1 MICELY
7 SVDKLFEIED
17 VYYVQVPGT
26 KGSFGILKKHTPII
40 SSLEP
45 GVVKVVRNDGAE
57 LFFDIPSGGF
67 VRVEND
73 VVSVVSEVITQ
84 TY

>member
-7 SVDKLFEIED
+7 SIEKFFQIED

-26 KGSFGILKKHTPII
+26 KGSFGILKKHAPII

-45 GVVKVVRNDGAE
+45 GIIKIVRNDGTE
-57 LFFDIPSGGF
+57 LLFAIPAGGF
-67 VRVEND
+67 VNVEND
-73 VVSVVSEVITQ
+73 VVSVVSEEINQ
-84 TY
+84 TF

>member
-7 SVDKLFEIED
+7 SVDKFFQIED

-26 KGSFGILKKHTPII
+26 KGSFGILKKHAPII

-45 GVVKVVRNDGAE
+45 GVVKIVRSDGAE
-57 LFFDIPSGGF
+57 LFFAIPAGGF
-67 VRVEND
+67 VGVEND
-73 VVSVVSEVITQ
+73 VISIVSEEINQ
-84 TY
+84 TF

>member
-7 SVDKLFEIED
+7 SINNFFKIED

-26 KGSFGILKKHTPII
+26 KGSFGILKKHIPII

-45 GVVKVVRNDGAE
+45 GVIRIVRNDGAE
-57 LFFDIPSGGF
+57 LFFAIPTGGV
-67 VRVEND
+67 VRFEND
-73 VVSVVSEVITQ
+73 VISVVSEEITQ

>member
-7 SVDKLFEIED
+7 SVEKFFQIED

-26 KGSFGILKKHTPII
+26 KGSFGILKKHAPIV

-45 GVVKVVRNDGAE
+45 GVVKIIRNDGTE
-57 LFFDIPSGGF
+57 LLFAIPTGGF
-67 VRVEND
+67 VGVEND
-73 VVSVVSEVITQ
+73 MVSIVSEEINQ
-84 TY
+84 TF

>member
-7 SVDKLFEIED
+7 SVEKFFQIED
-17 VYYVQVPGT
+17 VSYVQVPGT
-26 KGSFGILKKHTPII
+26 KGSFGILKKHAPII

-45 GVVKVVRNDGAE
+45 GIVKVVRNDGAE
-57 LFFDIPSGGF
+57 ILFSIPAGGF
-67 VRVEND
+67 VGFEND
-73 VVSVVSEVITQ
+73 VVSIVSEEITQ

>member
-7 SVDKLFEIED
+7 SVEKFFQIEE

-26 KGSFGILKKHTPII
+26 KGSFGILKKHAPII

-45 GVVKVVRNDGAE
+45 GIVKVVRNDGAE
-57 LFFDIPSGGF
+57 ILFSIPAGGF
-67 VRVEND
+67 VSFEND
-73 VVSVVSEVITQ
+73 VVSIVSEEITQ